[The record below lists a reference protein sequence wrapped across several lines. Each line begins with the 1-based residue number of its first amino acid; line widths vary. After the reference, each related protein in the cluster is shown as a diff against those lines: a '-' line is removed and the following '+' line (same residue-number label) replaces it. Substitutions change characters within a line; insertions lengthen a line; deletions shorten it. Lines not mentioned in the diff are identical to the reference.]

1 MFSLFILQFNN
12 VVILILFI
20 FYTRM
25 INVKNIP
32 CQVNLHK
39 DMLTRNKVKGLAAV
53 VPRVAQWIKRPATA
67 NRLDE
72 SELETG

>member
-1 MFSLFILQFNN
+1 MFSILILQFYN

-20 FYTRM
+20 FYARM

-39 DMLTRNKVKGLAAV
+39 GMLTRNKVKGLAAV
-53 VPRVAQWIKRPATA
+53 VPRVV
-67 NRLDE
+67 
-72 SELETG
+72 